1 MENQTVV
8 VLKGFRVGTERT
20 LVTSLYSYD
29 NYSVLVGG
37 VAVAITLFL
46 GPGFGGLLVPYM
58 ANMIRALA
66 T

>member
-8 VLKGFRVGTERT
+8 VLEGFRVGNERT

-29 NYSVLVGG
+29 NYSVLIGG
-37 VAVAITLFL
+37 VTVAITLFL
-46 GPGFGGLLVPYM
+46 LQGQGLGVYWFLTS
-58 ANMIRALA
+58 L